1 LDVYGS
7 SVLINLENLQYHKV
21 IRARYQFTQGISG
34 THYFYSHKD
43 MELYSLS
50 KEGALSEDEELETVF
65 SFRDQFE
72 FSVDRVDFKLSKDES
87 KLKMITEHLDE
98 DFIGEYIMTETTQG
112 EGFTNI
118 DQQPSTISDV
128 LKDLGI

>member
-1 LDVYGS
+1 
-7 SVLINLENLQYHKV
+7 
-21 IRARYQFTQGISG
+21 
-34 THYFYSHKD
+34 
-43 MELYSLS
+43 MELKSLS
-50 KEGALSEDEELETVF
+50 KEGALSEDEEPQTVF